1 MNGQRVLV
9 LGATGGNGRA
19 FIEEALGHG
28 HKVTALVRSPEKL
41 GALRD
46 RVMVRKGDPCSVA
59 ALTAALQDHHA
70 VISSLGPPGLGR
82 TTIIRDAARST
93 VSAMQAAGVRRLLIV
108 SAAMLFEDAGVLAM
122 ILRRTV
128 LHNAAE
134 DCAAMEGIVRS
145 SELDWSI
152 VRPPRLTNGELTRH
166 YMIESGHLPRGGRA
180 VSRADVGHYL
190 VDELER
196 GTHVRQIVGMAGG
209 CA

>member
-1 MNGQRVLV
+1 
-9 LGATGGNGRA
+9 
-19 FIEEALGHG
+19 
-28 HKVTALVRSPEKL
+28 VTAFVRSPEKL
-41 GALRD
+41 NALRN
-46 RVMVRKGDPCSVA
+46 RVMVRKGNPCSA
-59 ALTAALQDHHA
+59 AELAEALQGQHA
-70 VISSLGPPGLGR
+70 VVSSLGPPGLGR

-122 ILRRTV
+122 ILRRTL

-166 YMIESGHLPRGGRA
+166 YRIESGHLPRGGRA
-180 VSRADVGHYL
+180 VSRADIGHYL

-196 GTHVRQIVGMAGG
+196 SAHVRQIVGTAGV
-209 CA
+209 A

>member
-1 MNGQRVLV
+1 MNVQRVLV

-19 FIEEALGHG
+19 FIEQALGRG
-28 HKVTALVRSPEKL
+28 HKVTAFVRSPERL
-41 GALRD
+41 QALRG
-46 RVMVRKGDPCSVA
+46 RVTVRKGDTCSVA
-59 ALTAALQDHHA
+59 ELTGALQDQDA
-70 VISSLGPPGLGR
+70 VVSSLGPPGLGR

-93 VSAMQAAGVRRLLIV
+93 VAAMDATGVRRLLIV

-122 ILRRTV
+122 ILRRTL

-145 SELDWSI
+145 SQLDWSI
-152 VRPPRLTNGELTRH
+152 VRPPRLTNGEITRH
-166 YMIESGHLPRGGRA
+166 YMIESGHLPRGGRP

-196 GTHVRQIVGMAGG
+196 GAHIRQIVGMAGG
-209 CA
+209 LA